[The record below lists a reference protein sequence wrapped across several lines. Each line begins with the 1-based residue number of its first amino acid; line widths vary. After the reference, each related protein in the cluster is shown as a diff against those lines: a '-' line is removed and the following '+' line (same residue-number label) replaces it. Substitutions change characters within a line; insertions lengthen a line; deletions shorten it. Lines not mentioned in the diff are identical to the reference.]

1 MELDVH
7 RRAICLTN
15 NLTTLDSSLHSFLP
29 MDAQYTISGTEY
41 SFVRESPRS
50 QDFVL
55 VKQGTTMTPGG
66 FCYNPGL
73 IYIIIWLNIRSL
85 KLYFQQKDR
94 VFSIWGPVN

>member
-41 SFVRESPRS
+41 SFVRESPCS

-66 FCYNPGL
+66 FCYNPGTL
-73 IYIIIWLNIRSL
+73 QLPPYISTNDSMNIQYNL
-85 KLYFQQKDR
+85 GTFYF
-94 VFSIWGPVN
+94 